1 MTQDPEFDRAME
13 RVTAW
18 LRAEKQLLIGG
29 AWVPA
34 VSGERVAAVN
44 PADGSTLAHVARGGE
59 ADIDAAVAAA
69 RAAFDGGP
77 WRRATPRDRQRLI
90 SRFAALV
97 DEHYHELAIL
107 ESLDLGVAY
116 ARSFGK
122 RNRTVSHLDFYAAVA
137 GGRNAGTRVE
147 ASTMPGRFGVVVE
160 QPVGVVGAITP
171 WNSPV
176 MSALWKI
183 GPVLATGCTMVLKP
197 AEEAPLVAL
206 RLGELLVEA
215 GLPDGVVN
223 IVNGRGSIAGAALAA
238 HPGVNK
244 VAFTGSTDTA
254 KSIITATTHN
264 FARLSLELGGKSPNI
279 VFADADLAAAA
290 KGAIAAGFTN
300 SGQICTAGTRLFV
313 QHDVYDDF
321 LAELRQQAS
330 RLTVGPGLEPGVDVG
345 PLVSR
350 RQQERVQGFLA
361 RAAAQ
366 GAEAVVGGGEVDP
379 RLQSGCFIMP
389 TVLGSITDDME
400 VYSEEVFGPVVVARP
415 FADTDQV
422 ISMANDSRYGLAG
435 GIWSR
440 DIDTVNRVSFEVDA
454 GIFWVNGYGLMD
466 PAFPFGGTKHS
477 GYGREGGLVQLE
489 DYLTTKTIVHGTDL

>member
-1 MTQDPEFDRAME
+1 MTEQDPEFARAME

-18 LRAEKQLLIGG
+18 LRDDKELLIGG
-29 AWVPA
+29 TW
-34 VSGERVAAVN
+34 VAAATGEVVEVVN
-44 PADGSTLAHVARGGE
+44 PSDGTTLGRVARGGE
-59 ADIDAAVAAA
+59 ADVDAAVAAA
-69 RAAFDGGP
+69 RAAFEGP
-77 WRRATPRDRQRLI
+77 WRRATPRDRQLLI
-90 SRFAALV
+90 TRFAGLI

-116 ARSFGK
+116 VRSFGK

-147 ASTMPGRFGVVVE
+147 ASTMPGRFGVIVE
-160 QPVGVVGAITP
+160 QPIGVVGAITP

-197 AEEAPLVAL
+197 AEEAPLVSL
-206 RLGELLVEA
+206 RLGELLIEA
-215 GLPDGVVN
+215 GMPAGVVN
-223 IVNGRGSIAGAALAA
+223 IVNGRGSVAGAALAA

-254 KSIITATTHN
+254 KSIITATTNN

-313 QHDVYDDF
+313 QDVVYDEF
-321 LAELRQQAS
+321 LAELRMHTA
-330 RLTVGPGLEPGVDVG
+330 RLRVGPGLEPGVDVG

-350 RQQERVQGFLA
+350 RQQERVQGFLE
-361 RAAAQ
+361 RATQQ
-366 GAEAVVGGGEVDP
+366 GAETVVGGGDVDP
-379 RLQSGCFIMP
+379 RLHAGSFIMP
-389 TVLGSITDDME
+389 AVLGGITDDME

-415 FADTDQV
+415 FSSADEV
-422 ISMANDSRYGLAG
+422 IRMANDSRYGLAG

-440 DIDTVNRVSFEVDA
+440 NIDTVNRVSAEVDA

-466 PAFPFGGTKHS
+466 PAFPFGGMKHS

-489 DYLTTKTIVHGTDL
+489 DYLTTKTVVQGTDL